1 MKLTYTYLLS
11 CQNISK
17 ISINLI
23 SLKCDTAM
31 CALSAKK
38 VYYNIHLKNKK
49 EKTEQNNAVQ
59 CWHRV
64 KENKCSLVIFQ
75 GTGWQ
80 SI

>member
-1 MKLTYTYLLS
+1 
-11 CQNISK
+11 
-17 ISINLI
+17 
-23 SLKCDTAM
+23 M

-38 VYYNIHLKNKK
+38 VYYNIHLKDKK
-49 EKTEQNNAVQ
+49 EKTEQNNAIQ